1 MLDTLTR
8 LQCWMPASRSASSK
22 DWSCSL
28 CLPTPFVKKKYFG
41 IIAVSEN
48 MDCSIHLLV
57 LCLENTLQIVSMQ
70 NHFRGNKKGEL
81 CIAWLCYSLRSLL
94 DLFMISDKISGN
106 PISSSTTKPSSKRSI
121 KNRIV
126 LTTTSAQIG
135 RYMMA
140 KRDLEITFCL

>member
-48 MDCSIHLLV
+48 MDCIIHLLV
-57 LCLENTLQIVSMQ
+57 LRLEKRTAKLSMF
-70 NHFRGNKKGEL
+70 HF
-81 CIAWLCYSLRSLL
+81 
-94 DLFMISDKISGN
+94 
-106 PISSSTTKPSSKRSI
+106 PT
-121 KNRIV
+121 
-126 LTTTSAQIG
+126 
-135 RYMMA
+135 
-140 KRDLEITFCL
+140 